1 MQSILEK
8 YLKGDKVIWR
18 VILLLSLYS
27 VIMAY
32 SSSSNLAYRLMDG
45 DATPYLFKH
54 AIILVL
60 GIVIIVYLQFFNYK
74 YFSRLSQLGIYI
86 SVLLLLITLV
96 FGVNKGN
103 ASRWIMGFQPSDFAK
118 VVCVIYVARM
128 VVLKKKYIKNFKEG
142 IVPIVWPVILICS
155 LIVPADFSTA
165 ALLFTVCF
173 ILIFVAGGKVTHL
186 LSIVA
191 GAILLF
197 GMALLLNIA
206 VPGLLP
212 RVDTWS
218 KRLTSFESGLDEE
231 NYQAQLA
238 LRAVANGSVMG
249 KGPGNG
255 TIKNNLYSAQ
265 SDFIF
270 SSSVEEFGSIFGG
283 VGVIFLYLVILFRV
297 IKIMTKSEGEFG
309 GYMAFGLGFLL
320 VFQAMINIGVGVNL
334 IPVTGQPLPL
344 LSMGGTSI
352 LFTCL
357 SLGIILNVSRT
368 IYKDNN

>member
-1 MQSILEK
+1 M
-8 YLKGDKVIWR
+8 
-18 VILLLSLYS
+18 
-27 VIMAY
+27 
-32 SSSSNLAYRLMDG
+32 
-45 DATPYLFKH
+45 
-54 AIILVL
+54 
-60 GIVIIVYLQFFNYK
+60 
-74 YFSRLSQLGIYI
+74 SQLGIYI

-173 ILIFVAGGKVTHL
+173 ILIFVAGGKGDTFTFNCCW
-186 LSIVA
+186 SNIA
-191 GAILLF
+191 FF

-218 KRLTSFESGLDEE
+218 KRLTSFESGLEEE

-283 VGVIFLYLVILFRV
+283 VGVIFLYLVLL
-297 IKIMTKSEGEFG
+297 
-309 GYMAFGLGFLL
+309 LG
-320 VFQAMINIGVGVNL
+320 
-334 IPVTGQPLPL
+334 
-344 LSMGGTSI
+344 
-352 LFTCL
+352 
-357 SLGIILNVSRT
+357 
-368 IYKDNN
+368 